1 MLKAFGRAVD
11 DLAAPELRRAILV
24 SVALS
29 LLTLAVLWFAATA
42 WLDTIHLAGT
52 PWLDRPLE
60 ILGSVAV
67 LLLAWL
73 LFPAV
78 TFLVQGF
85 FLDGVVAAVERRH
98 YPDWPP
104 PRPRGVAGAMLSAL
118 RLAALAVIA
127 NVLILPLYLIP
138 GINIFVYYA
147 LNGYLVGRE
156 YYELVALRRLDGGA
170 ARILWRESRGR
181 LVLAGIVDVVLLT
194 IPFLNLVAPVLS
206 AAFAVHVFAGL
217 RWRAATETFPVGDS
231 SRLMED

>member
-1 MLKAFGRAVD
+1 MLREFGRAVD

-24 SVALS
+24 SIVLS
-29 LLTLAVLWFAATA
+29 LATLALLWAGATF
-42 WLDTIHLAGT
+42 WLDSLHLAGT

-67 LLLAWL
+67 LLVAWL

-98 YPDWPP
+98 YPGWPP
-104 PRPRGVAGAMLSAL
+104 PRPRGVAAALFSAL
-118 RLAALAVIA
+118 RLAALAIIA

-138 GINIFVYYA
+138 GINLFVYYV

-156 YYELVALRRLDGGA
+156 YYELVAFRRLDGGA

-194 IPFLNLVAPVLS
+194 IPFLNLLAPVLS

-217 RWRAATETFPVGDS
+217 RRRRAAETFPAGDS